1 MKIGVTCYP
10 TYGGSGAVATALGI
24 ELAERGHEVHFVSY
38 AQPFRLGH
46 FHERVFFHEV
56 EMEQYP
62 LFEHPPYTL
71 ALAVALHD
79 AARTYH
85 LDLIHVHY
93 AIPHATSAWI
103 AQQMLGDE
111 GPPVVTT
118 LHGTDITL
126 VGLHPSFQA
135 ITSFSILRSQGITA
149 VSQFLKDQTVR
160 DFGVAADGI
169 EVIPNFLDTNV
180 YEPGKK
186 PCRRDTLAEP
196 GEKIIMHVSNF
207 RPVKRVSDVV
217 SVFAGVAE
225 RMPARLIMIGD
236 GPERPRAVE
245 AAQALGVEERVTFL
259 GKHGA
264 IEELLP
270 CADLFLLPSESESFG
285 LAALEAM
292 ASGAP
297 VVVSNVGGLP
307 EVVPHGE
314 AGYLLDV
321 GDVHGMTAGAIEILS
336 DPDRWKA
343 FSEAGRAVAVER
355 FSATRVVPIYEEYCQ
370 RVIETPRLN
379 ADSQVENG
387 LENGLEYSG

>member
-79 AARTYH
+79 AALTYD

-126 VGLHPSFQA
+126 VGIHPSFQA

-160 DFGVAADGI
+160 DFGVAADDI
-169 EVIPNFLDTNV
+169 EVIPNFLDTNG
-180 YEPGKK
+180 YEPGKE

-207 RPVKRVSDVV
+207 RPVKRVLDVV

-245 AAQALGVEERVTFL
+245 AAQALGVEDRVSFI

-264 IEELLP
+264 IEELLS

-297 VVVSNVGGLP
+297 VVVSNAGGLP
-307 EVVPHGE
+307 EVVPDGE
-314 AGYLLDV
+314 AGYLFDV
-321 GDVHGMTAGAIEILS
+321 EDVDGMTAGAIEILS

-343 FSEAGRAVAVER
+343 FSEGGRAVAVER
-355 FSATRVVPIYEEYCQ
+355 FSAKRVVPMYEEYCQ
-370 RVIETPRLN
+370 RVVERHRLKL
-379 ADSQVENG
+379 DSRVENSSD
-387 LENGLEYSG
+387 NSG